1 MWETSEERRR
11 ERKGEGWKHP
21 REDRG
26 KGLKRWQERRS
37 AKREGEIMREWLLL
51 PSALLLLQVSNKFL
65 QFGFPDAHSSAS
77 FSVFL
82 PGGLPSISVWIGGIE
97 DEGEGK
103 EKKKTTHKRVYLFED
118 GLSVFKSHME
128 ENRESGE
135 GEKDREKVILE

>member
-1 MWETSEERRR
+1 MRETSEERRR

-37 AKREGEIMREWLLL
+37 AKRKGEIMREWLLL
-51 PSALLLLQVSNKFL
+51 PSALLLLQVSNEFL

-103 EKKKTTHKRVYLFED
+103 EKKKTHT
-118 GLSVFKSHME
+118 
-128 ENRESGE
+128 
-135 GEKDREKVILE
+135 